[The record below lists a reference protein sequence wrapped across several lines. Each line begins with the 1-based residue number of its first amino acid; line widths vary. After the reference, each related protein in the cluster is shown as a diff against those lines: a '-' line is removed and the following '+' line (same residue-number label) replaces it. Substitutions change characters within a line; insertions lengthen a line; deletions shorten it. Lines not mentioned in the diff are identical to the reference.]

1 MSKVK
6 IVVVEDEIV
15 IADNICEA
23 LTDLGYDVAEPAI
36 TYTEALQTIETHNPD
51 LALLDIQLSGKKDGI
66 DLAEVI
72 NEKYHFPYIF
82 LTSNT
87 DPLTVERAKK
97 VSPAAYLAKP
107 FSKEELYASI
117 EIALS
122 NYHSATTARVVE
134 DNICQKTLFIK
145 QKQTFIKVLF
155 DDILFIKSDHI
166 YIEIHDLSG
175 KLYLVRGS
183 LIDYLTIL
191 NSNFIRVHR
200 GYIVNLKHV
209 SSFDNDSIKVGD
221 KIVPLGKNFKEDFLR
236 RIIII

>member
-6 IVVVEDEIV
+6 IVVVEDEVI

-36 TYTEALQTIETHNPD
+36 TYTEALQTIQDFKPD
-51 LALLDIQLSGKKDGI
+51 LVMLDIQLSGKKDGI

-122 NYHSATTARVVE
+122 NYITTLTEKVSHE
-134 DNICQKTLFIK
+134 NIFHDILFIK
-145 QKQTFIKVLF
+145 QKQTFVKVSL
-155 DDILFIKSDHI
+155 DDILYIKSDHI
-166 YIEIHDLSG
+166 YVEIHLTN
-175 KLYLVRGS
+175 KEVHLLRGS
-183 LIDYLTIL
+183 LHDCLLKL
-191 NSNFIRVHR
+191 NCNFIRVHR
-200 GYIVNLKHV
+200 GYIVNIKQV
-209 SSFDNDSIKVGD
+209 STFDNEILRVGETN
-221 KIVPLGKNFKEDFLR
+221 IPFGKNFKDDFLR
-236 RIIII
+236 KVNLV